1 MVSNNFPKGTEVDL
15 KIPMVPDME
24 LAAAKTAEAM
34 AEYAHFSD
42 DEIEEIKMAIIE
54 TCINAFEHS
63 ESMDRNVYITFHVD
77 KKKMVVQIM
86 DKGKGFVKKDVETPD
101 IAKKIHAEYKRGWGM
116 QLIESLMDEV
126 DIHSGDDGTVVSLT
140 KFI

>member
-15 KIPMVPDME
+15 KIPMLPDME

-34 AEYAHFSD
+34 AEYAHFSE
-42 DEIEEIKMAIIE
+42 DEIEEIKMALIE
-54 TCINAFEHS
+54 ACINAFEHS
-63 ESMDRNVYITFHVD
+63 DSMDRNVYITFHVE
-77 KKKMVVQIM
+77 KEKMVVQIR
-86 DKGKGFVKKDVETPD
+86 DKGKGFDKKGVETPD

-126 DIHSGDDGTVVSLT
+126 DVQSGEDGTVVSLT

>member
-63 ESMDRNVYITFHVD
+63 ESMDRNVYISFHVD
-77 KKKMVVQIM
+77 KKKMVVEIM

-101 IAKKIHAEYKRGWGM
+101 IAKKIHAEYKRT
-116 QLIESLMDEV
+116 IA
-126 DIHSGDDGTVVSLT
+126 LT
-140 KFI
+140 K

>member
-63 ESMDRNVYITFHVD
+63 ESMDRNVYISFHVD
-77 KKKMVVQIM
+77 KKKMVVEIM

-116 QLIESLMDEV
+116 QLIESLMDKV
-126 DIHSGDDGTVVSLT
+126 DVQSGEDGTVVSLT

>member
-63 ESMDRNVYITFHVD
+63 ESMDRNVYISFHVD
-77 KKKMVVQIM
+77 KKKMVVEIM

-126 DIHSGDDGTVVSLT
+126 DVQSSEDGTVVSLT

>member
-1 MVSNNFPKGTEVDL
+1 MVRNKYPKGTEVDL

-77 KKKMVVQIM
+77 KKKMVVEIM

-126 DIHSGDDGTVVSLT
+126 DVQSGEDGTVVSLT

>member
-1 MVSNNFPKGTEVDL
+1 MVSNKFPKGTEVDL

-63 ESMDRNVYITFHVD
+63 ESMDRNVYISFHVD
-77 KKKMVVQIM
+77 KKKMVVEIM

-126 DIHSGDDGTVVSLT
+126 DVQSGEDGTVVSLT
-140 KFI
+140 KYI

>member
-63 ESMDRNVYITFHVD
+63 ESMDRNVYISFHVD
-77 KKKMVVQIM
+77 KKRWLLRLWIRV
-86 DKGKGFVKKDVETPD
+86 
-101 IAKKIHAEYKRGWGM
+101 R
-116 QLIESLMDEV
+116 
-126 DIHSGDDGTVVSLT
+126 VSL
-140 KFI
+140 KKMLKHLILRKRSMLNINEAGECSSLNH

>member
-1 MVSNNFPKGTEVDL
+1 
-15 KIPMVPDME
+15 
-24 LAAAKTAEAM
+24 
-34 AEYAHFSD
+34 
-42 DEIEEIKMAIIE
+42 
-54 TCINAFEHS
+54 
-63 ESMDRNVYITFHVD
+63 MDRNVYISFHVD
-77 KKKMVVQIM
+77 KKKMVVEIM

-126 DIHSGDDGTVVSLT
+126 DVQSGEDGTVVSLT

>member
-63 ESMDRNVYITFHVD
+63 ESMDRNVYISFHVD
-77 KKKMVVQIM
+77 KKKMVVEIM
-86 DKGKGFVKKDVETPD
+86 DRGKGFVKKDVETPD

-126 DIHSGDDGTVVSLT
+126 DVQSGEDGTVVSLT
-140 KFI
+140 KYI